1 MAEVY
6 QKVAEKMP
14 SMSKAQEKIAKYIL
28 SHPNSIPFLT
38 VEKLAS
44 LSGVSIATVTRFVT
58 FLGYKGYP
66 EFLKETQ
73 ETIKEQVKSSERIK
87 MNNSNMREADNSR
100 KLYEVFEDDI
110 NNIKYTMEEMNIFE
124 LKKAVNLLVNAKRIY
139 IVARRSSTSLAV
151 FFKYYLELMFNNVTL
166 IENIEQ
172 IPKQINRDTGEDVII
187 GISFDKYAK
196 SAVEIFTHLKNRG
209 ASTIAITDTMLS
221 PLVPYADV
229 TLKAAG
235 GSSSFNGSFAG
246 PLSLINAI
254 IVSIEQ
260 EKQDCYENNI
270 QILEEAL
277 NKFELVM

>member
-6 QKVAEKMP
+6 KRVAEKMP

-87 MNNSNMREADNSR
+87 MKDIQETDNSR
-100 KLYEVFEDDI
+100 KICEVFEDDM
-110 NNIKYTMEEMNIFE
+110 NNIKYTMEELNIFE

-139 IVARRSSTSLAV
+139 IVARRSAVSLAV
-151 FFKYYLELMFNNVTL
+151 FFKYYLEIMFNNVIL

-172 IPKQINRDTGEDVII
+172 IPKHINRGTGEDVII

-209 ASTIAITDTMLS
+209 ASTIAITDNMLS

-260 EKQDCYENNI
+260 EKQDCYKNNV

-277 NKFELVM
+277 SKFELVM

>member
-1 MAEVY
+1 M
-6 QKVAEKMP
+6 KDL
-14 SMSKAQEKIAKYIL
+14 QEC
-28 SHPNSIPFLT
+28 
-38 VEKLAS
+38 
-44 LSGVSIATVTRFVT
+44 
-58 FLGYKGYP
+58 
-66 EFLKETQ
+66 
-73 ETIKEQVKSSERIK
+73 
-87 MNNSNMREADNSR
+87 DDSR
-100 KLYEVFEDDI
+100 KICEVFEDDM
-110 NNIKYTMEEMNIFE
+110 NNIKYTMEELNIFE

-139 IVARRSSTSLAV
+139 LVARRSAASLAV
-151 FFKYYLELMFNNVTL
+151 FFKYYLEIMFNNVIL

-172 IPKQINRDTGEDVII
+172 IPKHINRGTGEDVII

-209 ASTIAITDTMLS
+209 ASTIAITDNMLS

-260 EKQDCYENNI
+260 EKQDCYKNNV

-277 NKFELVM
+277 SKFELVM

>member
-73 ETIKEQVKSSERIK
+73 ETIKEQVKSSERLK
-87 MNNSNMREADNSR
+87 MKDLQECDDSR
-100 KLYEVFEDDI
+100 KICEVFEEDM
-110 NNIKYTMEEMNIFE
+110 NNIKYTMEELNIFE

-139 IVARRSSTSLAV
+139 LVARRSAASLAV
-151 FFKYYLELMFNNVTL
+151 FFKYYLEIMFNNVIL

-172 IPKQINRDTGEDVII
+172 IPKHINRDTGEDVII

-209 ASTIAITDTMLS
+209 ASTIAITDNMLS

-235 GSSSFNGSFAG
+235 GSSSFNGSYAG

-260 EKQDCYENNI
+260 EKQDCYKNNV

-277 NKFELVM
+277 SKFELVM

>member
-87 MNNSNMREADNSR
+87 MKDIQESDNSR
-100 KLYEVFEDDI
+100 KICEIFEDDM
-110 NNIKYTMEEMNIFE
+110 NNIKYTMEELNIFE

-139 IVARRSSTSLAV
+139 LVARRSAASLAV
-151 FFKYYLELMFNNVTL
+151 FFKYYLELMFNNVIL

-172 IPKQINRDTGEDVII
+172 IPKHINRGTGEDVII

-209 ASTIAITDTMLS
+209 ASTIAITDNMLS

-229 TLKAAG
+229 TLKAVG

-260 EKQDCYENNI
+260 EKQDCYKNNV

-277 NKFELVM
+277 SKFELVM

>member
-6 QKVAEKMP
+6 KRVAEKMP

-44 LSGVSIATVTRFVT
+44 YSGVSIATVTRFVT
-58 FLGYKGYP
+58 FLGYNGYP
-66 EFLKETQ
+66 EFIKETQ

-87 MNNSNMREADNSR
+87 RKNLQDSDITR
-100 KLYEVFEDDI
+100 KLCEVFEDDI
-110 NNIKYTMEEMNIFE
+110 NNIKYTMEELNVFE

-139 IVARRSSTSLAV
+139 IVARRSATSLAV
-151 FFKYYLELMFNNVTL
+151 FLKYYLEIMFNNVIL

-172 IPKQINRDTGEDVII
+172 IPKTINRDTGEDVII
-187 GISFDKYAK
+187 GISFDRYAK
-196 SAVEIFTHLKNRG
+196 SAVEIFTHLKNKG
-209 ASTIAITDTMLS
+209 ATTIAITDNMLS
-221 PLVPYADV
+221 PLVPYADI
-229 TLKAAG
+229 TLKAPG
-235 GSSSFNGSFAG
+235 GSLSFNGSFAG

-260 EKQDCYENNI
+260 EKQECYENNI

-277 NKFELVM
+277 SKFELVM

>member
-87 MNNSNMREADNSR
+87 MKDIHESDNSR
-100 KLYEVFEDDI
+100 KICEIFEDDM
-110 NNIKYTMEEMNIFE
+110 NNIKYTMEELNIFE

-139 IVARRSSTSLAV
+139 LVARRSAASLAV
-151 FFKYYLELMFNNVTL
+151 FFKYYLELMFNNVIL

-172 IPKQINRDTGEDVII
+172 IPKHINRGTGEDVII

-209 ASTIAITDTMLS
+209 ASTIAITDNMLS

-260 EKQDCYENNI
+260 EKQDCYKNNI

-277 NKFELVM
+277 SKFELVM

>member
-73 ETIKEQVKSSERIK
+73 ATIKEQVKSSERIK
-87 MNNSNMREADNSR
+87 MKDIQEIDNSR
-100 KLYEVFEDDI
+100 KICEIFEDDM
-110 NNIKYTMEEMNIFE
+110 NNIKYTMEELNIFE

-139 IVARRSSTSLAV
+139 LVARRSAASLAV
-151 FFKYYLELMFNNVTL
+151 FFKYYLELMFNNVIL

-172 IPKQINRDTGEDVII
+172 IPKHINRGTGEDVII
-187 GISFDKYAK
+187 GISFDKNAK

-209 ASTIAITDTMLS
+209 ASTIAITDNMLS

-260 EKQDCYENNI
+260 EKEDCYKNNV

-277 NKFELVM
+277 SKCELVM